1 MCLVAGFFVSFE
13 QNAYANMT
21 IFLRLLYAI
30 QFLWVMFVWY
40 FIAYVIYLPVVLT
53 LYYIFKK
60 DDSGFFM
67 GLFAVSADVFSAL
80 CVGKS
85 IGYIEFMDYICDLN
99 QQCVRIG

>member
-1 MCLVAGFFVSFE
+1 MSNASCSMRCFMKIFGLSKESIVVVITLSAMCLVAGFFVSFE

-53 LYYIFKK
+53 LTYFQK
-60 DDSGFFM
+60 
-67 GLFAVSADVFSAL
+67 
-80 CVGKS
+80 
-85 IGYIEFMDYICDLN
+85 
-99 QQCVRIG
+99 R